1 MFMFLSI
8 VLAMLNNPVEL
19 KKEDTFSINDFVKS
33 KSFILE
39 KKSNDVYSKI
49 PTKLI
54 KIN

>member
-8 VLAMLNNPVEL
+8 VLTVLNSPTEV
-19 KKEDTFSINDFVKS
+19 KEKNTVSVDKFVKS
-33 KSFILE
+33 KSFNLE
-39 KKSNDVYSKI
+39 IKSKEVYSKI